1 MNMAIM
7 AMAMVRK
14 INNCRPAN
22 FMALL
27 SWFAIS
33 SSTLAGEW
41 QFVPNFGIEE
51 TYTDN
56 VELTIKDPISSL
68 VSQADIGLDAEYQ
81 SRLASFSFSG
91 ESNNLFFSHD
101 SDINDRYLTLNTQGQ
116 FYLWTSGPELFATA
130 TVANTNRNSANNGL
144 ADLVSGDTVQS
155 ENYSTGLRYNVNN
168 STFSLQ
174 SSLAY
179 SISRFEDGIGEY
191 NSVSAS
197 LNSRN
202 SNNTRIT
209 FWQLASS
216 FSTRNQDFLDETRTG
231 DQYRIDARLGLIT
244 SLNFNP
250 FLRFYDEYLSG
261 DFTNRSQQTTSS
273 WGPGIRWLVSEHL
286 TVDLSY
292 NYVADDTVSDDYVA
306 TSIQWEPSARTS
318 LTAGYSQRFFGKSYN
333 LDIKHRTK
341 RLTNT
346 VTYDESLEVFDRNNF
361 EQIDVGILWCPSS
374 VGIESISQCF
384 AQSAQPA
391 SSDFQLA
398 NFFYLAPVESN
409 EFSLNK
415 RFAWASKLQLART
428 SFAFNSSASRRE
440 GIESKVID
448 DTLTAALSINRKIS
462 GKSNLTLLAKYDY
475 RIFDKNNPEGSR
487 QKDHYRTISAT
498 YTKDLASS
506 LSAYFT
512 IQLVNRDSNVEQYT
526 YNEVRAIINVTK
538 EF

>member
-1 MNMAIM
+1 MAIM
-7 AMAMVRK
+7 AMATVRK
-14 INNCRPAN
+14 IKIFRPAN
-22 FMALL
+22 VMTLL
-27 SWFAIS
+27 SCFAFS
-33 SSTLAGEW
+33 SPTLAGEW
-41 QFVPNFGIEE
+41 QFVPNFGLEE

-56 VELTIKDPISSL
+56 VELTITDPISSL
-68 VSQADIGLDAEYQ
+68 VSQANIGLDAEYQ
-81 SRLASFSFSG
+81 SRLASFTFSS
-91 ESNNLFFSHD
+91 ENNNLFFSHD
-101 SDINDRYLTLNTQGQ
+101 SDINDSYLTLNTQGQ

-179 SISRFEDGIGEY
+179 SISRFEDSIGEY
-191 NSVSAS
+191 NDVSAS
-197 LNSRN
+197 LNTRN
-202 SNNTRIT
+202 SNNARIT

-216 FSTRNQDFLDETRTG
+216 FSTKNQDFLGETRTS
-231 DQYRIDARLGLIT
+231 DQYRIDAKLGLIT
-244 SLNFNP
+244 SVNFNP
-250 FLRFYDEYLSG
+250 FLRFYDEDFTG
-261 DFTNRSQQTTSS
+261 DFTNQSQPTTSS
-273 WGPGIRWLVSEHL
+273 WGPGVRWLVSKHL

-292 NYVADDTVSDDYVA
+292 NYVADDNTTSDDYVA

-361 EQIDVGILWCPSS
+361 EQIDVGILWCPPD
-374 VGIESISQCF
+374 VATESIAQCF
-384 AQSAQPA
+384 AQSAQPI
-391 SSDFQLA
+391 SDNFQLA

-409 EFSLNK
+409 EFSLYK
-415 RFAWASKLQLART
+415 RFSWSSTLQLART
-428 SFAFNSSASRRE
+428 SFAINTSASRRE
-440 GIESKVID
+440 GLETKVVD
-448 DTLTAALSINRKIS
+448 DNLSTAFTIKRKIS
-462 GKSNLTLLAKYDY
+462 GRSNLSIKAQYNKL
-475 RIFDKNNPEGSR
+475 IFDKETPEGSR
-487 QKDHYRTISAT
+487 QEDRYRTISAT

-506 LSAYFT
+506 LSARFT
-512 IQLVNRDSNVEQYT
+512 IQQVNRDSNIEQYT

-538 EF
+538 DF

>member
-1 MNMAIM
+1 MAIM
-7 AMAMVRK
+7 AMATVRS
-14 INNCRPAN
+14 IHNFRPTYAI
-22 FMALL
+22 ALL
-27 SWFAIS
+27 SWFAIATS
-33 SSTLAGEW
+33 AVAGEW
-41 QFVPNFGIEE
+41 QFMPNFGIEE

-56 VELTIKDPISSL
+56 VELTITDPTSSL
-68 VSQADIGLDAEYQ
+68 VSQAIVGINTEYS
-81 SRLASFSFSG
+81 SRLANFSFSG
-91 ESNNLFFSHD
+91 TNSNLFYSHD
-101 SDINDRYLTLNTQGQ
+101 SQINNNFLTLNTEGQ
-116 FYLWTSGPELFATA
+116 YLLWTSGPELFATA
-130 TVANTNRNSANNGL
+130 SVANTNRNSANNGL

-179 SISRFEDGIGEY
+179 SINRFEDGIGEY
-191 NSVSAS
+191 NGVSAS
-197 LNSRN
+197 LNTRN
-202 SNNTRIT
+202 SNNARIT

-216 FSTRNQDFLDETRTG
+216 FSTKNQDFSGETRTG
-231 DQYRIDARLGLIT
+231 DQYRIDAKLGLIT
-244 SLNFNP
+244 SFNFNP
-250 FLRFYDEYLSG
+250 FLRVYDEDLSG

-306 TSIQWEPSARTS
+306 SSIQWEPSARTS

-391 SSDFQLA
+391 SGDFQLA

-415 RFAWASKLQLART
+415 RFAWSSKLQLART
-428 SFAFNSSASRRE
+428 SFAINTSASRRE
-440 GIESKVID
+440 GLETKVVD
-448 DTLTAALSINRKIS
+448 DNLSTAFTVKRKIS
-462 GKSNLTLLAKYDY
+462 GRSNLSIKAQYNKL
-475 RIFDKNNPEGSR
+475 IFDKENPEGSR
-487 QKDHYRTISAT
+487 QEDHYRTISAT
-498 YTKDLASS
+498 YTKKLASS
-506 LSAYFT
+506 LSTNFT
-512 IQLVNRDSNVEQYT
+512 VQHVNRDSNIEQYT
-526 YNEVRAIINVTK
+526 YDEVRAIINITK
-538 EF
+538 DF